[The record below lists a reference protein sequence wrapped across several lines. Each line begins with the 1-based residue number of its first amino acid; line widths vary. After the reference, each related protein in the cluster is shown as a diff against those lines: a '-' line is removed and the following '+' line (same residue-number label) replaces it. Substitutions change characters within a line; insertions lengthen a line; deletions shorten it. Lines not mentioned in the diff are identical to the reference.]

1 MLHIY
6 SIIFVVVGEG
16 KGITRMNDKELKKLN
31 TIKELIEFKTT
42 IKEAMNT
49 LNISRQ
55 QIYRLI
61 KVYNEQGEQGFIH
74 KNRGKK
80 CNFKI
85 EKSIIDE
92 LESLYLS
99 TYYDYNFQA
108 FYDELSE
115 NKKYKG
121 KYELSYSS
129 LYNAFLSDDIISP
142 IAHKGTMKLYNQK
155 MNNAINNKEKIE
167 TDKIEL
173 FESRQIAFEK
183 AHTRK
188 SSNMYGFGQEV
199 QMDACEKMWFG
210 GIVTYLHLAV
220 DKGTKK
226 VLSGWFEYEEL
237 TRGYF
242 VLLFNMI
249 INYGIPKRIKTD
261 NRNSFSSKYN
271 NTDTTQFEI
280 VCDMLDI
287 ELITTSISTSKA
299 NVERA
304 NKTFKDRLIAEL
316 RVNNIN
322 DIDKA
327 NEYLNKIFIPKINKK
342 FSYEIDTKTSRM
354 RINNYSEQELNLIIS
369 EKYNRIIDNASSI
382 KYENKYYAPFNSET
396 GEIVCF
402 MKRTECT
409 VLVTYNSELWCK
421 IENNYYILSEIEDRA
436 TTMKKEKKDN
446 NKTERKKYIPPSEHP
461 WRKNMMLK

>member
-16 KGITRMNDKELKKLN
+16 KEITKMNDKELKKLN
-31 TIKELIEFKTT
+31 TIKKIIESKTT

-142 IAHKGTMKLYNQK
+142 IAHKGTMKLYNEK

-242 VLLFNMI
+242 VLLFNI
-249 INYGIPKRIKTD
+249 LINYGIPKRIKTD
-261 NRNSFSSKYN
+261 NRNSFSSKNN
-271 NTDTTQFEI
+271 NTETTQFGI
-280 VCDMLDI
+280 ICNMLDI
-287 ELITTSISTSKA
+287 ELVTTSISTNKA
-299 NVERA
+299 NVERT

-327 NEYLNKIFIPKINKK
+327 NEYLNKIFIPKMNRK
-342 FSYEIDTKTSRM
+342 FSYAIDPKTSKM
-354 RINNYSEQELNLIIS
+354 RTNNYSEQELNLIIS

-382 KYENKYYAPFNSET
+382 KYENKYYAPFNTET

-421 IENNYYILSEIEDRA
+421 IENNYYILSEIEDRT
-436 TTMKKEKKDN
+436 TTMKKENKDN